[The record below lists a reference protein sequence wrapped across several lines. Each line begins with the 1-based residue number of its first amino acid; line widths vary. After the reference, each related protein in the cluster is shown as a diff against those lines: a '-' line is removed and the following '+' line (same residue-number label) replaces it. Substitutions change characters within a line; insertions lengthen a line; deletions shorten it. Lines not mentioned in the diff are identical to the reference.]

1 MKVKYLIALSMVLP
15 LAACSQ
21 GTTSS
26 PTSTQATAAPA
37 PSEATPVSGGQLTV
51 GLDSEPSTL
60 DPMLD
65 SGYASSQVKKQIF
78 DPLFNILDDGTI
90 EPVLAE
96 SFVQSDPTHVTITL
110 RDGVLFQ
117 DGTPFDAAA
126 VKVNLDRMK
135 SDESSW
141 KSDLDVVTEVNV
153 IDPKTV
159 EIVLAEP
166 YGPLFSVLA
175 DQPGFMMSPTA
186 IEKDGKSIGSQPVGT
201 GPYSFKSWAKNDRIE
216 LVKNATYWQ
225 AGLPYLDAV
234 TFRPISDPTVKITE
248 LASGQIQVVDYV
260 PPQLVSVVE
269 GNANL
274 QYATGPANYG
284 ATVYVPMNPNL
295 APFDDPAVRQAM
307 QMAIDRSS
315 IVNNITFGTGIVSK
329 SMIGESSW
337 AFDSTLT
344 EIPYDPEGAKK
355 LLGGKTISF
364 ELQVPP
370 TYAQEAQVIKDNL
383 AKAGINADIVKMDWG
398 QLLDNYFAGTFQAQI
413 QDILGLTR
421 SDPSGLL
428 NGFFSSKGALNGT
441 GAGSA
446 EMDAMLDEAQSMT
459 DQAERKAIYA
469 KVLEQARADAYYTA
483 IYNPVNNR
491 AWTKGYEGLTP
502 PANGLL
508 NLREVWLAQ

>member
-1 MKVKYLIALSMVLP
+1 
-15 LAACSQ
+15 
-21 GTTSS
+21 
-26 PTSTQATAAPA
+26 
-37 PSEATPVSGGQLTV
+37 
-51 GLDSEPSTL
+51 
-60 DPMLD
+60 
-65 SGYASSQVKKQIF
+65 
-78 DPLFNILDDGTI
+78 
-90 EPVLAE
+90 
-96 SFVQSDPTHVTITL
+96 
-110 RDGVLFQ
+110 
-117 DGTPFDAAA
+117 
-126 VKVNLDRMK
+126 
-135 SDESSW
+135 
-141 KSDLDVVTEVNV
+141 
-153 IDPKTV
+153 
-159 EIVLAEP
+159 
-166 YGPLFSVLA
+166 
-175 DQPGFMMSPTA
+175 
-186 IEKDGKSIGSQPVGT
+186 
-201 GPYSFKSWAKNDRIE
+201 
-216 LVKNATYWQ
+216 
-225 AGLPYLDAV
+225 
-234 TFRPISDPTVKITE
+234 
-248 LASGQIQVVDYV
+248 
-260 PPQLVSVVE
+260 
-269 GNANL
+269 
-274 QYATGPANYG
+274 
-284 ATVYVPMNPNL
+284 
-295 APFDDPAVRQAM
+295 
-307 QMAIDRSS
+307 
-315 IVNNITFGTGIVSK
+315 
-329 SMIGESSW
+329 MIGESSW